1 MTMSFTKTI
10 PCLLILFAGTSS
22 ADQVV
27 HDLSGLKT
35 ALSQANSG
43 SGDKTITLSPGTYA
57 LDGRYGLGIT
67 RNGITV
73 RGQSGDAGSVV
84 LRGAGIEGGISHVFQ
99 VFADDAVF
107 ENMTLAEVS
116 DHAIQIHGESPAD
129 ADRPILR
136 NLIIRDTGQQMVKI
150 SYRDGEAAYHSDG
163 GLVEDCEFSY
173 TAGIGPQYYI
183 GGIDAHNAHD
193 WIVRRNRFS
202 GIRSPSS
209 TVAEHAI
216 HFWSQSTNTL
226 CERNLIINCDRGIGF
241 GLGNRG
247 HVGGIIRN
255 NMIYHEDLGSDFG
268 DVGIELENSSG
279 TKVVHNTV
287 YLQHAPPG
295 GISVRFA
302 GSTGVQVL
310 NNLIQIAGS
319 GSPIWFRDG
328 ASALTQGNV
337 TEASSGWFVNL
348 SAGDLHLSNSA
359 PATVIDAGV
368 EGTGVTD
375 DFDGESRPSGTKS
388 DVGADEHQGV
398 SALDPTSWGR
408 LKNLYRS

>member
-1 MTMSFTKTI
+1 MTMSFLRTI
-10 PCLLILFAGTSS
+10 PFLLLVFAASS
-22 ADQVV
+22 RAEQVV
-27 HDLSGLKT
+27 HDLSGLKS

-43 SGDKTITLSPGTYA
+43 TGDKTITLSPGTYA

-73 RGQSGDAGSVV
+73 RGQSGDPGSVV
-84 LRGAGIEGGISHVFQ
+84 ILGQGIDGGISHCFQ

-107 ENMTLAEVS
+107 ENMTLGEVS
-116 DHAIQIHGESPAD
+116 DHAIQIHGESPSD

-136 NLIIRDTGQQMVKI
+136 NLVIRDTGQQMVKI
-150 SYRDGEAAYHSDG
+150 SYRDGEASYHSDG
-163 GLVEDCEFSY
+163 GLVEDCEFLY

-202 GIRSPSS
+202 GIRSPGS

-226 CERNLIINCDRGIGF
+226 CEKNWIINCDRGIGF
-241 GLGNRG
+241 GLGDRG

-255 NMIYHEDLGSDFG
+255 NMIYHADLGSDYG

-287 YLQHAPPG
+287 YLEHDAPG

-310 NNLIQIAGS
+310 NNLIKIAGS
-319 GSPIWFRDG
+319 GSPIWFRNG
-328 ASALTQGNV
+328 ATATTGGNV
-337 TEASSGWFVNL
+337 TTANAAWFSNL
-348 SAGDLHLSNSA
+348 GSGDLHLSSSA
-359 PATVIDAGV
+359 PGTVIDAGV
-368 EGTGVTD
+368 EGTGVAE
-375 DFDGESRPSGTKS
+375 DFDGEPRPSGAKS
-388 DVGADEHQGV
+388 DVGADELQGV
-398 SALDPTSWGR
+398 SSLDPTSWGR